1 MIIKKWIPV
10 LCLLATAFAVH
21 AEDRNIKGQADIAK
35 FLHTIPTP
43 DGDMASSLARN
54 GLTASVIRLHTMTK
68 KDAAEDAAHLQP
80 GDLEI
85 KLWTN
90 TPDVPACPIAGSPAI
105 IKRGARY
112 IPQDRTGMWLLKGQC
127 ALPPR

>member
-1 MIIKKWIPV
+1 MNLRKGISM
-10 LCLLATAFAVH
+10 LCMLAATCAAH
-21 AEDRNIKGQADIAK
+21 AEDRNIKGQAEIAS
-35 FLHTIPTP
+35 FLQTIPTP
-43 DGDMASSLARN
+43 DGNMASSLARN
-54 GLTASVIRLHTMTK
+54 GLTVSGIRLHTMSK

-90 TPDVPACPIAGSPAI
+90 TPEVPACPIAGSPAI

-127 ALPPR
+127 ALPLR